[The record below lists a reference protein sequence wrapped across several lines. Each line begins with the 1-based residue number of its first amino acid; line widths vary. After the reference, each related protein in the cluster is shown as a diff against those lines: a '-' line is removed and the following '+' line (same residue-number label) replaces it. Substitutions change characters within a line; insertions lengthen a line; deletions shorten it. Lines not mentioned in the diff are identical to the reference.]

1 MTLTTRQIE
10 LVQNSF
16 QQVVPIAET
25 AAALFY
31 QRLFDT
37 MPEASSLFK
46 NTDIKEQGKKLMQM
60 LSVAVAGLTSLNGL
74 VPAVK
79 ALGARHV
86 RYGVQD
92 EHYQTVGEAL
102 LWTLEQG
109 LGAAFTDEVKE
120 AWALVYSILAETAI
134 IGAHEALEA
143 APME

>member
-1 MTLTTRQIE
+1 MTLTKQQIE

-25 AAALFY
+25 AASLFY
-31 QRLFDT
+31 QRLFDI
-37 MPEASSLFK
+37 MPEASTMFK

-60 LSVAVAGLTSLNGL
+60 LTVAVAGLTKLNGL

-92 EHYQTVGEAL
+92 EHYQIVGEAL

-109 LGAAFTDEVKE
+109 LGDAFTDEVKE
-120 AWALVYSILAETAI
+120 AWAF
-134 IGAHEALEA
+134 
-143 APME
+143 

>member
-1 MTLTTRQIE
+1 MSLNQHQIE

-37 MPEASSLFK
+37 MPEATTLFK

-60 LSVAVAGLTSLNGL
+60 LTVAVAGLTKLNGL

-86 RYGVQD
+86 RYGVKD
-92 EHYQTVGEAL
+92 EHYQIVGEVL

-109 LGAAFTDEVKE
+109 LGAAFTDEVKT

-134 IGAHEALEA
+134 TGAHEALEA
-143 APME
+143 MATE